1 MLGMAHTQ
9 DRAPAPSRCFRRTI
23 FLISLLLCTG
33 SFSPRLACL
42 AQSKAM
48 AENTL
53 AFASSSL
60 PTINKQVEEVGLV
73 ITVTNGSGR
82 FVQNLSESDFNIL
95 DNDRSPER
103 ITYFQAQTNLPLR
116 VAVVL
121 DTSDSVTYR
130 FNFEQRA
137 ASTFFKHVLH
147 PPDDLGMIVGFNQ
160 EVHIAQLP
168 THNIK
173 GLNAAL
179 KDLRLGGE
187 TAVYDA
193 VITASRELAAIPDQ
207 QPSRHAI
214 ILISDGEDNRSHAQ
228 LQEAIESVLRS
239 NSVVYVVSTNSSEYA
254 VGVGQQGDSSMR
266 ELAEATGGRLLR
278 ADSDGDVGNAFSK
291 IERELRSQYAIGY
304 KPSSDGPDGLFH
316 RLIVL
321 GPKKLRIFHRRGY
334 FAR

>member
-1 MLGMAHTQ
+1 MVVMAHAQ
-9 DRAPAPSRCFRRTI
+9 ERSPVFSRPVRQSI
-23 FLISLLLCTG
+23 FLVSLLLSTM
-33 SFSPRLACL
+33 SIFPWSACL
-42 AQSKAM
+42 AQSQAM
-48 AENTL
+48 AETTL
-53 AFASSSL
+53 AFASPSL

-82 FVQNLSESDFNIL
+82 FVHNLSESDFNIL

-116 VAVVL
+116 VALVL

-137 ASTFFKHVLH
+137 ASTLFKHVLH

-160 EVHIAQLP
+160 EVHIAQPP
-168 THNIK
+168 THDVK
-173 GLNAAL
+173 ELNAAL
-179 KDLRLGGE
+179 KDLRPGGE

-193 VITASRELAAIPDQ
+193 VITASRELAAIQDQ
-207 QPSRHAI
+207 EPSRHAI
-214 ILISDGEDNRSHAQ
+214 ILITDGEDNRSHAQ
-228 LQEAIESVLRS
+228 LQQVVESVLRS
-239 NSVVYVVSTNSSEYA
+239 DSIVYVVSTNSPEFA
-254 VGVGQQGDSSMR
+254 VGVSEQGDASMR

-278 ADSDGDVGNAFSK
+278 ADSDGDVSHAFSK

-304 KPSSDGPDGLFH
+304 KPSSEGPDGLFH